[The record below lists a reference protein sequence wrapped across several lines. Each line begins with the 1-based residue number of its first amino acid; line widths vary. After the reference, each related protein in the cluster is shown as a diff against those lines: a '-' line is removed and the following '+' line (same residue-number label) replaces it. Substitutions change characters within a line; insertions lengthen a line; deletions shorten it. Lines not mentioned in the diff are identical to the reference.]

1 VCLKLKRY
9 FTGVAGKILR
19 VFLKKKSIPDKVGIP
34 AENCSNGCGH
44 GV

>member
-1 VCLKLKRY
+1 VSEAEALFYWCCGENI
-9 FTGVAGKILR
+9 TGI
-19 VFLKKKSIPDKVGIP
+19 LKKKSIPDKVGIP